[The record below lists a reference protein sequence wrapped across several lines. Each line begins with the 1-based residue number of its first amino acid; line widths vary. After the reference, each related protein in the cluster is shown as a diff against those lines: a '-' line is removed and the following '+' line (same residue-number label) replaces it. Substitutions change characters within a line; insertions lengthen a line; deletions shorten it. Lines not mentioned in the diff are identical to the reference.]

1 MWHFAFLFHGVAY
14 GMLPT
19 LSLLFFVEYLHGP
32 LFDFGVTFAVAT
44 LVSIVTSICAGK
56 LPERAGKV
64 KPFIVGSFLCSSVAL
79 LACSQVRDV
88 ASFQVLFILLEA
100 SNSIHIPATRI
111 FVAETY
117 PRAAWSKMYARYH
130 LIVGIAGTAGLA
142 ICSAFVS
149 SVGYPTLLLTCAI
162 LVFASFLVACIVI
175 EDPPFYIERWLNRV
189 SRPIE
194 DVEGLSYWL
203 GSGGRTGRFTLTPT
217 VNTPLPIFFTNVIHL
232 APSQTFAVFMVRS
245 LFGAFSYVIVEKW
258 LSERRDGDAVKLA
271 SFTRVLLVLL
281 LIPLA
286 VLPLV
291 PIMASV
297 VLSVVAFSWSL
308 YAVDRSTIIMA
319 YASDGSAGIHG
330 ALRRGGSMVGGILSG
345 LIPSLFGFNLLF
357 ILASTLFGVAFVM
370 FWRSMT

>member
-217 VNTPLPIFFTNVIHL
+217 VNMILFGAGSMVFAVATSSAFTPLPIFFTNVIHL

-286 VLPLV
+286 
-291 PIMASV
+291 
-297 VLSVVAFSWSL
+297 
-308 YAVDRSTIIMA
+308 STRLTEA
-319 YASDGSAGIHG
+319 
-330 ALRRGGSMVGGILSG
+330 
-345 LIPSLFGFNLLF
+345 P
-357 ILASTLFGVAFVM
+357 
-370 FWRSMT
+370 